1 MIETATSLAIYSN
14 SEKTGH
20 LVYTNK
26 MSPDI
31 IPKYTH
37 KDTHLHTHTH
47 THTHTHKIKNNNTIA
62 TNLTTGYTLC
72 DINAE
77 DTIRHNIVLMAS
89 TSRVYIPYPLGTI
102 IK

>member
-20 LVYTNK
+20 LVSTNK
-26 MSPDI
+26 RSPDI

-37 KDTHLHTHTH
+37 KDTHL
-47 THTHTHKIKNNNTIA
+47 HTHTHKIKNNNTIA

-72 DINAE
+72 DVNAE
-77 DTIRHNIVLMAS
+77 DTTRHNIALMAS
-89 TSRVYIPYPLGTI
+89 RSRVYMRYPLGTI